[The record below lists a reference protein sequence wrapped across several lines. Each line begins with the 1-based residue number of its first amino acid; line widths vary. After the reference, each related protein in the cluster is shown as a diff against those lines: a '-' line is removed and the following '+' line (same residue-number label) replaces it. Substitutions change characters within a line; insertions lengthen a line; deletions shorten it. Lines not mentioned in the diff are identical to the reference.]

1 MSILR
6 PVMLISLITCSLTV
20 ALAQNPQI
28 DPDQKYLLLATT
40 RTSTMQKELDA
51 AAAQGFRIVAGSPT
65 SGAEMVI
72 LLERTAK
79 APNTYKYKL
88 LATNQTG
95 TMQKELDAAAAEG
108 YQLLPRTMI
117 AKQQVFIGPEIVVVL
132 EKAPQ
137 SSTRYQY
144 RLLATSRTSTM
155 QKEILQAINDG
166 FQIAGIAS
174 RGEHMVIMEKKTGG
188 EEAMGTSPPAATEP
202 KKN

>member
-1 MSILR
+1 MSHRRMGFLLVFI
-6 PVMLISLITCSLTV
+6 V
-20 ALAQNPQI
+20 AVVFAAFSQSPQI
-28 DPDQKYLLLATT
+28 EPDQKYLLLATT

-65 SGAEMVI
+65 SGAEMVV

-95 TMQKELDAAAAEG
+95 TMQKELDATAAEG

-137 SSTRYQY
+137 STAHYQY

-188 EEAMGTSPPAATEP
+188 EEAKEVKPAAATEP
-202 KKN
+202 KKD

>member
-1 MSILR
+1 MSFHR
-6 PVMLISLITCSLTV
+6 ISFVLAAVTV
-20 ALAQNPQI
+20 LALGCWSQSPQI
-28 DPDQKYLLLATT
+28 EPDQKYLLLATT

-51 AAAQGFRIVAGSPT
+51 AAAQGFRIIAGSPT

-72 LLERTAK
+72 LLERAAE

-108 YQLLPRTMI
+108 YQLLARTMI

-137 SSTRYQY
+137 STAHYQY

-155 QKEILQAINDG
+155 QKEILQAIHDG

-188 EEAMGTSPPAATEP
+188 EEAMEAKPPTAAES
-202 KKN
+202 KKD